1 MRRIEK
7 QGEATMEELTK
18 TKQERENLE
27 KQLKQ
32 NLKTANDVID
42 MIINGGLTLLDL
54 QSLEEQLNEALD
66 NIKELEEKYVKTTMW
81 QGFLEMEAELH

>member
-42 MIINGGLTLLDL
+42 MVINGGLTLLDL

-66 NIKELEEKYVKTTMW
+66 NIKELEEKYVKTAMW